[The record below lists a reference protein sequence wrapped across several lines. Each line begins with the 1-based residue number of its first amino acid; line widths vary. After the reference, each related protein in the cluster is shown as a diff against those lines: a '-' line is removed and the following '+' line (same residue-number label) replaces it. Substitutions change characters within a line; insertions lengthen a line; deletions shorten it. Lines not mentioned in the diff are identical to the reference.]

1 MSTEQI
7 RTQIHQYVD
16 QIDAEFLTTLKRI
29 LENRLSTENE
39 LYKLTDEDLAIIRQ
53 RKAAIAPGEEQLIDA
68 TIAIELIRK
77 KKTMR

>member
-29 LENRLSTENE
+29 LENRLSAENE

-53 RKAAIAPGEEQLIDA
+53 RKAAIASGEEQLIDA
-68 TIAIELIRK
+68 NIAIELIRK

>member
-53 RKAAIAPGEEQLIDA
+53 RKAAIASGEEQLIDA
-68 TIAIELIRK
+68 NIAIELIRK